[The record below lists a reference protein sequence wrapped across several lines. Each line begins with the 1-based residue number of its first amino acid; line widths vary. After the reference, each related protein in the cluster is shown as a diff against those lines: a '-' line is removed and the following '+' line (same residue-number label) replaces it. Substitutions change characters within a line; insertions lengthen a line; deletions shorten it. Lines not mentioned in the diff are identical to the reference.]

1 MFRTKLNYVIS
12 LYWRD
17 EPMMIGNT
25 SKNEI
30 SFAVTN
36 LKYIFHP
43 IGLDCVYFF
52 LWLLSAWNG
61 TEFLMCGRY
70 INVVWERKK
79 WKNKRFRQAT
89 NRKSICK
96 QLVHTRM
103 IISYN
108 VMPTKH
114 RLAFLMHSHASE
126 HKVCPRTSFRV
137 HDYGCHR
144 KKTFMGCLKPFRV
157 LSRSFACSPAEV
169 KSSIYGW

>member
-114 RLAFLMHSHASE
+114 RLAFLMHSHT
-126 HKVCPRTSFRV
+126 HTRV
-137 HDYGCHR
+137 HPNTKCAREQVFVYTITDATE
-144 KKTFMGCLKPFRV
+144 KK
-157 LSRSFACSPAEV
+157 RSWDV
-169 KSSIYGW
+169 